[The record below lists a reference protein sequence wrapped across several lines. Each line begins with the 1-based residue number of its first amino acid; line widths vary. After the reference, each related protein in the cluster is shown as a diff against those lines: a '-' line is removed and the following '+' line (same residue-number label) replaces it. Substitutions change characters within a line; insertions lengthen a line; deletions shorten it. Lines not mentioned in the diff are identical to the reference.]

1 VTPLRIAVLDDYQ
14 RASERLADW
23 SRVDPPPEVTV
34 LTSPLPDVDALV
46 RTLRDVDVVV
56 AMRERTAFPRSV
68 LEQLTNLRLLVT
80 TGMVNAAVDLA
91 AAADLGIVVAG
102 TGGLVAPTTELT
114 WGLIL
119 AVLRNI
125 PAEDAAVRGGR
136 WQHTVGGD
144 LAGRTLGLL
153 GLGRQGAGV
162 AKVALAFDME
172 VVAWSRNLT
181 AERARAHGVERVEL
195 ADLLGR
201 ADVVSVHLVLSDRTR
216 HLLGRD
222 QLQQMKPGAVLVNTS
237 RGPIV
242 DEAALVEALERGWI
256 AGAGLDVYD
265 LEPLP
270 ADHPLTTVPNTV
282 LTPHLGYVTEAM
294 YEVFYREAVEDVA
307 AWSSGRPVRVLTEPN
322 PTPVA
327 G

>member
-14 RASERLADW
+14 RASERFADW
-23 SRVDPPPEVTV
+23 SLVDPPPDVTV
-34 LTSPLPDVDALV
+34 LSSPLPDDALV
-46 RTLRDVDVVV
+46 RTLHDVDVVV
-56 AMRERTAFPRSV
+56 AMRERTAFPRPV
-68 LEQLTNLRLLVT
+68 LAQLPNLRLLVT
-80 TGMVNAAVDLA
+80 TGMVNAAVDLD
-91 AAADLGIVVAG
+91 AAADLGVAVAG

-114 WGLIL
+114 WALIL
-119 AVLRNI
+119 AVLRHV
-125 PAEDAAVRGGR
+125 PVEDAAVRSGR

-144 LAGRTLGLL
+144 LAGRTLGLV

-162 AKVALAFDME
+162 ARVAKAFDME

-181 AERARAHGVERVEL
+181 DERASAHGVERVEL
-195 ADLLGR
+195 AELLAR

-216 HLLGRD
+216 HLLGRAE
-222 QLQQMKPGAVLVNTS
+222 LQQMKPGAVLVNTS

-256 AGAGLDVYD
+256 AGAGLDVFD

-270 ADHPLTTVPNTV
+270 ADHPLTTVRNTV

-294 YEVFYREAVEDVA
+294 YEVFYREVVEDVV
-307 AWSSGRPVRVLTEPN
+307 AWSSGRPVRLLTEPT
-322 PTPVA
+322 PTPA
-327 G
+327 IG